1 MVQLNGLRCVEV
13 DGETEEIA
21 QPIDGFPQGA
31 EIGRGTLPKAPEQ
44 GGRASGALLE
54 ACLRLLAFDELID
67 QTASLDLRLRQ
78 RLHKKRL
85 VQRRREGTRFLYS
98 PARKA
103 ADVSTGI
110 LTRVR
115 RALFQSDRAAP
126 IAALLEDE
134 SLSEDE
140 LRALRRMID
149 QKIRERR

>member
-1 MVQLNGLRCVEV
+1 MQVLGLLGPNDAVPV
-13 DGETEEIA
+13 SVLQA
-21 QPIDGFPQGA
+21 
-31 EIGRGTLPKAPEQ
+31 
-44 GGRASGALLE
+44 
-54 ACLRLLAFDELID
+54 RLLANGH
-67 QTASLDLRLRQ
+67 DLAYTTVMTVLV

-134 SLSEDE
+134 SLSEHE